1 MTNGICGNHSI
12 SRITG
17 FIRNEDICFCAS
29 NRFRRGPH
37 HLRQMT
43 NRLVLPPRH
52 HRVVFVEIKVF
63 CVPAIDAFIA
73 RAALRAEI
81 PRDVFA
87 DSFSSVFTVLVRMWP
102 VSGCLETWG
111 EFQRMRRSSFCQVVS
126 PLLSGLLQARIPKK
140 RCLNISFNSRYII
153 SEYFN
158 WSWMRN

>member
-1 MTNGICGNHSI
+1 MTNGICRNHSI

-17 FIRNEDICFCAS
+17 FIRNKDVRFCAS

-43 NRLVLPPRH
+43 NRLVLPPRY
-52 HRVVFVEIKVF
+52 HRVVFVEVKVF
-63 CVPAIDAFIA
+63 RVPAIDAFVA

-87 DSFSSVFTVLVRMWP
+87 DSFSSVFAVLVRMWP
-102 VSGCLETWG
+102 VSSRLEARG
-111 EFQRMRRSSFCQVVS
+111 EFQRMSRSSFCKVVS

-140 RCLNISFNSRYII
+140 RSLNYNLFSRN
-153 SEYFN
+153 YFLTI
-158 WSWMRN
+158 MKRN